1 MTPDKLELVRQ
12 LFEPYGNLPGYGP
25 ALELVDHTA
34 ELQAFVCDLA
44 AWFAAP
50 ESARPVGERHQLH
63 RRCEAL
69 RQQIE
74 PLQGA
79 ACGR

>member
-1 MTPDKLELVRQ
+1 MKREDVELVRK

-25 ALELVDHTA
+25 ALELVEHAT

-44 AWFAAP
+44 AWFA
-50 ESARPVGERHQLH
+50 GEIGPAKVAEYRQLH

-69 RQQIE
+69 RQKIE
-74 PLQGA
+74 PP
-79 ACGR
+79 RVPR